1 MKRLL
6 RTLPPFAVAILLTTC
21 DGFGPD
27 DNALIAGLPREL
39 SIAEG
44 KLIQADNRFAF
55 KLFREINE
63 QAGDSNVFISP
74 LSVAMALGMTYNG
87 AAGSTK
93 EAMEETLGLEGTT
106 LQEINQSYRDL
117 IDLLLNLDHR
127 VEFTLANSIWYR
139 DTWTFS
145 SEFLETTRTYFDAEV
160 TALDFDSP
168 QAGRTINDW
177 VDEKTNGK
185 IQEIVPQQIPIDI
198 IMYLINA
205 IYFKADWAAQFDK
218 SLTADGP
225 FTLKDGSQIT
235 AKMMWHD
242 EPARV
247 WRYRGQGISVVDVPY
262 GGRAFSMTIVI
273 PDTPAAIDSIGA
285 TLTREQWDLWIA
297 GLDSAGLVI
306 SMPKFT
312 IEYEISLNDALDSL
326 GMGVAF
332 QPYVAD
338 FTRMCCQPGDIY
350 IDSVK
355 HKAFVEVNEE
365 GTEAAAATSVGIAYV
380 SAGPSSLVID
390 RPFVFVIREKFSG
403 TILFMGK
410 VMDPTAG

>member
-1 MKRLL
+1 MQRLL
-6 RTLPPFAVAILLTTC
+6 RSLPPFAAAILLVSC
-21 DGFGPD
+21 DLFGPGD
-27 DNALIAGLPREL
+27 DLITGLPREL

-44 KLIQADNRFAF
+44 KLIQADNTFAF
-55 KLFREINE
+55 NLFREINE
-63 QAGDSNVFISP
+63 QAGDSNIFISP

-87 AAGSTK
+87 AAGATR
-93 EAMEETLGLEGTT
+93 EAMQQTLALEGMM
-106 LQEINQSYRDL
+106 LEEINQAYRDL
-117 IDLLLNLDHR
+117 IDLLRKLDHR

-139 DTWTFS
+139 DTWTFNS
-145 SEFLETTRTYFDAEV
+145 DFLETTRTYFDAEV
-160 TALDFDSP
+160 AALDFSNP

-177 VDEKTNGK
+177 VNDKTNGK
-185 IQEIVPQQIPIDI
+185 IPEIVPQQIPIYI
-198 IMYLINA
+198 VMYLINA

-218 SLTADGP
+218 SLTEDGP

-247 WRYRGQGISVVDVPY
+247 WRHRGQDINVVDVPY
-262 GGRAFSMTIVI
+262 GGRAFSMTILI
-273 PDTPAAIDSIGA
+273 PDTPTAIDSVGGA
-285 TLTREQWDLWIA
+285 LTQQQWDLWIA
-297 GLDSAGLVI
+297 GLDSTSLVI

-312 IEYEISLNDALDSL
+312 IEYEIGLNQTLDSL

-338 FTRMCCQPGDIY
+338 FSRMCCRPGDIY

-355 HKAFVEVNEE
+355 HKAFVDVNEE
-365 GTEAAAATSVGIAYV
+365 GTEAAAATSVGIAPV
-380 SAGPSSLVID
+380 SAGPPSLVID
-390 RPFVFVIREKFSG
+390 RPFVFVIREKYSG